1 MGRCA
6 IAFITILLSPVGVL
20 LEKGP
25 GIDFLINLVLFVVL
39 LDIGGIIHA
48 FHVYGVP
55 LCTNLLCLLLP
66 PFGVFCSHGY
76 SGEFCVS
83 VLLTLFGFF
92 PGFFVFNTIGA
103 GLNTYIK
110 NAENFSFLEL
120 VLTPEIYFPI
130 SMFIVL
136 IILSLII
143 KNKFFKNVY

>member
-92 PGFFVFNTIGA
+92 PGVIYAYFVNLQLI
-103 GLNTYIK
+103 
-110 NAENFSFLEL
+110 ENESKGRFYAR
-120 VLTPEIYFPI
+120 VR
-130 SMFIVL
+130 
-136 IILSLII
+136 
-143 KNKFFKNVY
+143 